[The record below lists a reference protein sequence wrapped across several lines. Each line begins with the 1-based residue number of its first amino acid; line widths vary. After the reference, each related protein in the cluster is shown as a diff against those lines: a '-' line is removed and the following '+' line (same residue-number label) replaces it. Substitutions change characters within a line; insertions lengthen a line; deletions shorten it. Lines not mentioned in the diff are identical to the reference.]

1 MKRHWKLW
9 VRGKVQ
15 GVYYRKS
22 AKLKADELQLFGWI
36 RNEAD
41 GSVYIEVEGNENAL
55 TQFTDWCRQGSAHA
69 IVEQVKI
76 EAGIVIDYQL
86 FEIKRL

>member
-55 TQFTDWCRQGSAHA
+55 TQFTDWCRQGSANA

-76 EAGIVIDYQL
+76 ETGIVIDYQL